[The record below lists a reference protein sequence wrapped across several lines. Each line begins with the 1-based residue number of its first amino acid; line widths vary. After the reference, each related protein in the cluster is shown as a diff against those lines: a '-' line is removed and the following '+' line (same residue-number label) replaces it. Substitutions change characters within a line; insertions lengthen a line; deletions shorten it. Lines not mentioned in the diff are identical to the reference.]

1 MSKPGLVLVTG
12 GAGFI
17 GSHLTRALLN
27 EGHDVRVL
35 DDFSTGKRDNIE
47 GLPVEVVVGDVR
59 DAACVGR
66 TVEGMDYVFHLAALA
81 SVGRSLR
88 DPLTTHSVN
97 ETGTLTVLDASLK
110 ARVRRV
116 VYAASSSAYG
126 NLAALPK
133 QEDAKPAPASP
144 YAVSKLTGEHYCRVY
159 WEAFGLETA
168 CVRYFNVFGP
178 RQDPESE
185 YAAVIP
191 RFIDAA
197 LNGGAPVI
205 YGDGSQSRDFTYVAN
220 AVDAT
225 VAAAT
230 SSRAPGEVFN
240 VACGERRSLLDLI
253 EALEGLLADRI
264 QPVFEA
270 PRNGDVKHSQAAI
283 DKAHQLL
290 GYVPRIGFK
299 EGLKE
304 TVDWYRKWFALQQYQ
319 ERVIYRQ
326 GSGTSPP
333 IRNP

>member
-1 MSKPGLVLVTG
+1 MKCLVTG

-17 GSHLTRALLN
+17 GSHLTRALLKD
-27 EGHDVRVL
+27 GHDVSVL
-35 DDFSTGKRDNIE
+35 DDFSTGKRDNIDS
-47 GLPVEVVVGDVR
+47 LPVGLVEGDVR
-59 DAACVGR
+59 DAECARFAVQ
-66 TVEGMDYVFHLAALA
+66 GMDYVFHLAALA

-110 ARVRRV
+110 ARVKRV

-126 NLAALPK
+126 NLATLPK
-133 QEDAKPAPASP
+133 REDAKPAPASP

-225 VAAAT
+225 IAAAI
-230 SSRAPGEVFN
+230 SPRAPGEVFN

-253 EALEGLLADRI
+253 DALEGLLADRI

-270 PRNGDVKHSQAAI
+270 PRSGDVKHSQAAI

-290 GYVPRIGFK
+290 GYVPRVGFK

-304 TVDWYRKWFALQQYQ
+304 TVDWYRKWFALSRYQ
-319 ERVIYRQ
+319 ERAIYQQ
-326 GSGTSPP
+326 GSGTLPP

>member
-1 MSKPGLVLVTG
+1 MKCLVTG

-27 EGHDVRVL
+27 EGHEVWVL
-35 DDFSTGKRDNIE
+35 DDFSTGKRDNID
-47 GLPVEVVVGDVR
+47 GLPIELVEGDVR
-59 DAACVGR
+59 DAARVR
-66 TVEGMDYVFHLAALA
+66 LAVQGMDYVFHLAALA

-97 ETGTLTVLDASLK
+97 ETGTLTVLDACLK
-110 ARVRRV
+110 ARVKRV

-126 NLAALPK
+126 NLATLPK
-133 QEDAKPAPASP
+133 REDAKAAPASP

-178 RQDPESE
+178 RQDPKSE

-197 LNGGAPVI
+197 LNGGTPVI
-205 YGDGSQSRDFTYVAN
+205 YGDGRQSRDFTYVAN

-225 VAAAT
+225 IAAAT
-230 SSRAPGEVFN
+230 APRAVGEVFN
-240 VACGERRSLLDLI
+240 VACGERRTLLDLI
-253 EALEGLLADRI
+253 DVLEDLLGDRI
-264 QPVFEA
+264 EPMFEA
-270 PRNGDVKHSQAAI
+270 PRTGDVKHSQAAI
-283 DKAHQLL
+283 DKAYRLL
-290 GYVPRIGFK
+290 GYVPQVGFK

-304 TVDWYRKWFALQQYQ
+304 TVDWYRKWLALDRYQ
-319 ERVIYRQ
+319 ERSALQTENRD
-326 GSGTSPP
+326 PAAHP
-333 IRNP
+333 

>member
-1 MSKPGLVLVTG
+1 MKCLVTG

-17 GSHLTRALLN
+17 GSHLTRALLRD
-27 EGHDVRVL
+27 GHDVRVL

-47 GLPVEVVVGDVR
+47 GLPFESLEGDVR
-59 DAACVGR
+59 DAARVR
-66 TVEGMDYVFHLAALA
+66 LAVEGMDYVFHLAALA

-126 NLAALPK
+126 NLATLPK
-133 QEDAKPAPASP
+133 REDAKPAPASP

-178 RQDPESE
+178 RQDPKSE

-191 RFIDAA
+191 RFIDAV
-197 LNGGAPVI
+197 LRGAPVTV

-225 VAAAT
+225 IAAAT
-230 SSRAPGEVFN
+230 APGAAGQVFN
-240 VACGERRSLLDLI
+240 VACGERRTLLQLLETLEDL
-253 EALEGLLADRI
+253 LEDRI
-264 QPVFEA
+264 EP
-270 PRNGDVKHSQAAI
+270 
-283 DKAHQLL
+283 L
-290 GYVPRIGFK
+290 
-299 EGLKE
+299 
-304 TVDWYRKWFALQQYQ
+304 
-319 ERVIYRQ
+319 
-326 GSGTSPP
+326 
-333 IRNP
+333 